1 MDLLAAHIHNLDKS
15 LPNSFTNKIDSH
27 APRMVANALEERLPE
42 LLIPNDVLMVNAKH
56 LRTKVDRTLADI
68 HELVR
73 LVSHVVNLMDA
84 SVVVEG
90 EKESQ
95 SQPDNITDDT

>member
-15 LPNSFTNKIDSH
+15 LPNAFTNKIDSH
-27 APRMVANALEERLPE
+27 VPRMVADALEERLPE
-42 LLIPNDVLMVNAKH
+42 LLDDSLKAI
-56 LRTKVDRTLADI
+56 DRTLADM

-84 SVVVEG
+84 SIVAEG